1 MHQAKVRVRSDGLAG
16 AGGAAG
22 AKVPS
27 AMPAIVGVQ
36 LYSGFVRRVSFLFFR
51 RTEKTLTQ
59 KLHIGRKFR
68 CALERLRC
76 ASLGNVVVVCA
87 LERLAPWLS
96 LSTADRAE
104 HLNLHRKTETCWS
117 KFSLICRVV
126 GAQTA
131 DQAGPICQMLTII
144 GALEFLAPKC
154 AAAAGSHVSAPAA
167 ALAGPGPCQLL
178 RPRRSGGWANLQLL
192 KASCGSHAPP
202 PTAS

>member
-1 MHQAKVRVRSDGLAG
+1 MVQAATDPKVNEHRSVSEQTHL
-16 AGGAAG
+16 
-22 AKVPS
+22 
-27 AMPAIVGVQ
+27 I
-36 LYSGFVRRVSFLFFR
+36 YSPL
-51 RTEKTLTQ
+51 L
-59 KLHIGRKFR
+59 
-68 CALERLRC
+68 
-76 ASLGNVVVVCA
+76 
-87 LERLAPWLS
+87 WLS

-117 KFSLICRVV
+117 KFSPICRVV

-131 DQAGPICQMLTII
+131 NQAGPICQMLTII